1 MSKPIKLSRSSLE
14 LFLECPRCFHLKIKH
29 RISRPNTAR
38 YSLNLEVDNLLKKEF
53 DTYRQ
58 EQRQHPIQKK
68 YNLPFIPALNKNLDQ
83 WRHNFTGVQHLDTQH
98 NFLLYGSLD
107 DLWVNPT
114 NQVHTVVD
122 YKATCSQ
129 YSPSKTRLE
138 QYSRQLSF
146 YNWLLQKNNLQTHN
160 QNYILLYNC
169 YDPEQN
175 SFNQKLQFKP
185 SLIPIKQDHSWIEST
200 LKDIKNNLDLSE
212 LPPASKECKHCQF
225 YQNQKQL
232 SEIASL
238 PF

>member
-29 RISRPNTAR
+29 RISRPNTAH

-53 DTYRQ
+53 DIYRQ

-146 YNWLLQKNNLQTHN
+146 YNWLLQKNNLQTHD

-169 YDPEQN
+169 HNPEN
-175 SFNQKLQFKP
+175 ESFNQKLQFKP
-185 SLIPIKQDHSWIEST
+185 SLIPIKQDNSWIEST
-200 LKDIKNNLDLSE
+200 LKDIKNNLNLSE
-212 LPPASKECKHCQF
+212 LPLVSKECKHCQF